1 MENKTIDPK
10 TTTMS
15 ELREL
20 TPREYFEYVK
30 SKKQTI
36 TEEELLKVYDAAL
49 ELMKKYMVTKEK
61 KAINR

>member
-1 MENKTIDPK
+1 MENKAIDPK

-49 ELMKKYMVTKEK
+49 ELMKKYL
-61 KAINR
+61 I